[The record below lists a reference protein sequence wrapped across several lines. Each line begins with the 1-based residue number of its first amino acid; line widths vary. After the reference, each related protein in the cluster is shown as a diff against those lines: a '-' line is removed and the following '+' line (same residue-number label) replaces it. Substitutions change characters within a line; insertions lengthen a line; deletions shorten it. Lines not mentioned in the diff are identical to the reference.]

1 MFTSK
6 KAQYLNKDFDRISPI
21 TNIDSLYYE
30 QAEKDGNTSYIIKR
44 RAVAKYMPIKFDISN
59 FLISPISVSNSSNP
73 IIGEVSLGP
82 TFKNISTNI
91 NYIKSEILNPS
102 DSITHELLYDTSL
115 YTIDSIKNINIQ
127 DLLQYYANVH
137 YFDTSINSIV
147 NQINT
152 INPSIPNI
160 SNFIIDTSLALDKL
174 INTLSSHTEYYTWNN
189 LDTSTTLENNGIYN
203 LFYHPHESQSGQ
215 YIANASFIIKVQNV
229 YINNTKH
236 LISLDIAQK
245 NQYIEEL
252 NVDNWDFHYN
262 FDSSTITYLKD
273 EYGNEGNFDFRIH
286 KLKNINRNIFYS
298 NLADTN
304 NCKNNI
310 VYLSPEQQDDLN
322 ILIMCSST
330 YNNQIYNSNEIT
342 IESDSPQYSP
352 ANNIINNSYQLTIQ
366 NNAQN
371 NKIFNSSNYKC
382 DVLGNNNTI
391 INCNDCS
398 INILG
403 DNNTLINVKN
413 LNVSL
418 GNNNII
424 VGDEIGCQPNTST
437 LENMKLF
444 FNYSTSTALAT
455 DHTSSCTFYG
465 GFENDVSVYV
475 GSLRTTNKY

>member
-21 TNIDSLYYE
+21 TNIESLYYE
-30 QAEKDGNTSYIIKR
+30 QAEKDGDNYKITRKS
-44 RAVAKYMPIKFDISN
+44 VAKHMHINFVINENSISTTAISN
-59 FLISPISVSNSSNP
+59 IPDPGEYIADASINTEFNKIELLNP
-73 IIGEVSLGP
+73 IINNVTDQRQFETSLF
-82 TFKNISTNI
+82 TVNSSKYINLQDLLKNYTHIQYFSSSIGSINSSLDNI
-91 NYIKSEILNPS
+91 NS
-102 DSITHELLYDTSL
+102 SITNVSNYIVDTSL
-115 YTIDSIKNINIQ
+115 VMDQ
-127 DLLQYYANVH
+127 
-137 YFDTSINSIV
+137 
-147 NQINT
+147 
-152 INPSIPNI
+152 
-160 SNFIIDTSLALDKL
+160 L
-174 INTLSSHTEYYTWNN
+174 INTVASHIEYYTWNN

-203 LFYHPHESQSGQ
+203 LFYRPYESHGSQ
-215 YIANASFIIKVQNV
+215 YFTNASFIVKVQNV

-236 LISLDIAQK
+236 LISLDVAQK

-252 NVDNWDFHYN
+252 NVDNWDFHYD
-262 FDSSTITYLKD
+262 FDSNTITYLKD

-286 KLKNINRNIFYS
+286 KLKLIPFNIFYS
-298 NLADTN
+298 DRADTN

-455 DHTSSCTFYG
+455 DHISSCTFYG
-465 GFENDVSVYV
+465 GFGNDVSVYV
-475 GSLRTTNKY
+475 GSLKTTNKY